1 MIKCAFDREEKCT
14 ALTVKE
20 CEKCTF
26 RKSKDELDEGR
37 ERAKDLLERLPREQ
51 REAIYDKYYRKK

>member
-26 RKSKDELDEGR
+26 RKSKDELNEGR

>member
-1 MIKCAFDREEKCT
+1 MIKCAFDREEKCKV
-14 ALTVKE
+14 LTVKE

-26 RKSKDELDEGR
+26 RKSKDELNEGR
-37 ERAKDLLERLPREQ
+37 ERAKDLLERLPQEH